1 MVSISLLVISLFVF
15 SIFFCLSFRSCTF
28 LRISP
33 FLPNNPFYWYI
44 VACSS
49 LLCSLYFCDM
59 CSKFSFFICNFIDLS
74 PLLSVDELARGVSVL
89 FIFSSSLLL
98 VSLIFSF
105 FHFYF
110 IYFSDLHDDAFLLI
124 TLDFFL

>member
-1 MVSISLLVISLFVF
+1 METVRRGGGGSDLVVHGSLSLGPFHSEMDEELTSCLRLRVAFLLGSVID
-15 SIFFCLSFRSCTF
+15 
-28 LRISP
+28 
-33 FLPNNPFYWYI
+33 W
-44 VACSS
+44 
-49 LLCSLYFCDM
+49 
-59 CSKFSFFICNFIDLS
+59 S
-74 PLLSVDELARGVSVL
+74 PLLSLDELARGVSVL